1 MKFRPLLL
9 SFSSLLFSGVLQA
22 QITWDSNTST
32 TGAQDGAGT
41 WNTSNTNWWDGA
53 SNVSFTSGDNVTFG
67 AASGA
72 AGAITV
78 DNAGI
83 TAGSLTFNAPG
94 SSSYAFSGGSIT
106 GGHLVKNG
114 SNGVRFDNANSFTS
128 VTVNAGANSQSDGAF
143 RLGNANALGTAPIT
157 FANTADMTGLYFLT
171 GAGNAVSFT
180 NDIAFTTSTGR
191 QTRLLLA
198 SNTTNGPQ
206 TVTFS
211 GLLTGGV
218 STSKIRTDG
227 TVASGQSVVRLTN
240 ENNTVTVS
248 EWEIWRGALEI
259 TSDGA
264 LGNANN
270 ALRLNVAAASDPV
283 GTGLRFGA
291 DNITLA
297 ATRNVI
303 IADRTNI
310 HTFDFTG
317 SQINGAV
324 TFSNT
329 LVKKGS
335 TTLTLNGSASGTG
348 GIRIDE
354 GSVRIGSGSTTG
366 AVGSGGI
373 ALQTESTGLIV
384 DRSNAISLANN
395 ITGAGRLT
403 KNSAGTATLSGTN
416 TFSGGI
422 TINGGR
428 IAAAAATNLGS
439 GAISFGNVGTGLEIT
454 GTAVTLANDIS
465 LPSSGSGN
473 ITFLTANN
481 SSTVLN
487 GNLSGGGSGTVL
499 FFQGGAQSQNSGALT
514 LNGNNSDLTGTIN
527 VQRGPLIL
535 GNANAAGNT
544 AVILDSNNPPAG
556 ALQIGDFSISNNIQL
571 TGGASIGVAP
581 GNNAGI
587 SGVISGSAAFTKLGG
602 GTLTLTNANT
612 YSNLTNINAGT
623 LALAGAASLASSS
636 IRIGAN
642 ASFDV
647 SGLAT
652 PYTVAA
658 GRSLV
663 GEGNVIGNLEIAGSH
678 SPGFSPGLQTFTG
691 DLTYTSTATLTIELV
706 GNELTS
712 RGTDFD
718 AININGGTLSIDPS
732 ASFNL
737 IASAIDYAT
746 SAWDIDR
753 SFTILD
759 VIGGS
764 FAGGMF
770 ALDTTAAGTFESR
783 GSWSLAE
790 TDGDVILRWTAIPEP
805 SSALLGALGSL
816 LLLRRR
822 RNR

>member
-1 MKFRPLLL
+1 MKFSPLLL
-9 SFSSLLFSGVLQA
+9 SFSSLLLSGALQA
-22 QITWDSNTST
+22 QITWDSSTST

-53 SNVSFTSGDNVTFG
+53 SNVSFTSGDNVIFG

-83 TAGSLTFNAPG
+83 TAGNLTFSQTG

-106 GGHLVKNG
+106 GGALVKNG
-114 SNGVRFDNANSFTS
+114 TMGVRFDNANSFS
-128 VTVNAGANSQSDGAF
+128 SISISAGPNSQSDGAF

-157 FANTADMTGLYFLT
+157 LTNTADITGLYFLT
-171 GAGNAVSFT
+171 GAGNAVSFS

-191 QTRLLLA
+191 LTRLLLT

-206 TVTFS
+206 TVTIS

-218 STSKIRTDG
+218 SSSKIRTDG

-240 ENNTVTVS
+240 ASNTVTVS

-270 ALRLNVAAASDPV
+270 AIRLNVGATNDPV

-291 DNITLA
+291 DNIILA

-384 DRSNAISLANN
+384 DRSNAITLANN
-395 ITGAGRLT
+395 ITGSGSLT

-428 IAAAAATNLGS
+428 IAAASAANLGS
-439 GAISFGNVGTGLEIT
+439 GAIAFASVGTGLEIT

-465 LPSSGSGN
+465 LPGSGSGN

-514 LNGNNSDLTGTIN
+514 LNGNNSGLTGSIN

-535 GNANAAGNT
+535 GNANAAGT
-544 AVILDSNNPPAG
+544 TTVILDSNSPPAG
-556 ALQIGDFSISNNIQL
+556 ALQIGDFTIPNNVQL
-571 TGGASIGVAP
+571 TSGASIGVAP

-587 SGVISGSAAFTKLGG
+587 SGVISGPAAFTKLGG

-612 YSNLTNINAGT
+612 YSNITNINAGT

-642 ASFDV
+642 AAFDV

-658 GRSLV
+658 GRSLA
-663 GEGNVIGNLEIAGSH
+663 GEGNVIGNLEIAGTH
-678 SPGFSPGLQTFTG
+678 SPGFSPGLQTITG

-706 GNELTS
+706 GNDLAS
-712 RGTDFD
+712 RGTDYD

-737 IASAIDYAT
+737 IASAIDYAA

-764 FAGGMF
+764 FSGGMF
-770 ALDTTAAGTFESR
+770 TLDTTAAGGFESR

-790 TDGDVILRWTAIPEP
+790 NDGDVILRWTAIPEP
-805 SSALLGALGSL
+805 SSVLLGALGML
-816 LLLRRR
+816 LILRRK
-822 RNR
+822 NR